1 MLSMSTSR
9 RDSDPE
15 EEDELL
21 PLKFPG
27 VPEPGPEVKAWK
39 KAAVDLSGKIGALSF
54 DRWFSKVS
62 IERLDP
68 APVVLR
74 VPNLMHQYWIEEHFM
89 PQLSSSIADV
99 AGGHSEIEFM
109 VVPEAVVETRP
120 QLREAARSMERRREA
135 AAVIEA
141 GPDEP
146 LFRDEARF
154 ARSLSDAGLNH
165 RFSFDSFVVGPNCS
179 YSFAAARAVAEK
191 PGKTYNPLFLH
202 GSVGLGKTHLMQAIG
217 QEILRNKPRKVVRY
231 VTSEAFT
238 NEYIEAV
245 RMHRVNA
252 FRQKYRKVDVLM
264 IDDIQFFAGKG
275 GTQEEVFHT
284 FNDLFNSF
292 KQIILTSD
300 RAPSEIKNLEERLV
314 SRFEWGMTTMIES
327 PDVETRTAILRQK
340 IRDWSV
346 PVEDW
351 VLTHLADNIRTNVRR
366 LEGALMRVAGHLS
379 LSPPGERKPSE
390 TVLTKETLNTWL
402 ADILEEPATGMI
414 TIDIIQK
421 VVAEHYDIRLADM
434 NSKRRPANI
443 ALPRQIAMHLARE
456 LTKAPFKEIGEAFG
470 GKDHGTIIHACKTI
484 TQRMAESDEFRQ
496 QVVAVTELI
505 RKAV

>member
-1 MLSMSTSR
+1 MSTSR

-89 PQLSSSIADV
+89 QQLSSSIAEV
-99 AGGHSEIEFM
+99 AGGHCEIEFM
-109 VVPEAVVETRP
+109 VVPETPVESRP
-120 QLREAARSMERRREA
+120 QLREAARSMDRRREA
-135 AAVIEA
+135 PAVIEA
-141 GPDEP
+141 GADEP

-245 RMHRVNA
+245 RLHKVNA

-379 LSPPGERKPSE
+379 LSSSPGDRSKPTE
-390 TVLTKETLNTWL
+390 TALTKETLNSLL

-443 ALPRQIAMHLARE
+443 ALPRQIAMYLARQ
-456 LTKAPFKEIGEAFG
+456 LTKSPFKEIGDAFG

-484 TQRMAESDEFRQ
+484 TQRIAESEEFRQ
-496 QVVAVTELI
+496 QVAAVTDLI

>member
-1 MLSMSTSR
+1 MSTSR
-9 RDSDPE
+9 RDLDPE
-15 EEDELL
+15 EEGELL

-39 KAAVDLSGKIGALSF
+39 RAAVDLGGKIGSLSF
-54 DRWFSKVS
+54 DRWFAKVS
-62 IERLDP
+62 IERLEP

-89 PQLSSSIADV
+89 EPLTSCIADV
-99 AGGHSEIEFM
+99 AGGPCEIEFM
-109 VVPEAVVETRP
+109 VDPEVPVEQRP
-120 QLREAARSMERRREA
+120 QLREAARSMDRRRET
-135 AAVIEA
+135 AVTIEA
-141 GPDEP
+141 TGDEAP
-146 LFRDEARF
+146 FRDEARF

-202 GSVGLGKTHLMQAIG
+202 GCVGLGKTHLMQAIG

-300 RAPSEIKNLEERLV
+300 RAPSDIKNLEERLV

-340 IRDWSV
+340 TRDWAV

-351 VLTHLADNIRTNVRR
+351 VLTFLAENVRTNVRR
-366 LEGALMRVAGHLS
+366 LEGSLMRVAGHIS
-379 LSPPGERKPSE
+379 MSVTGDRAKPVE
-390 TVLTKETLNTWL
+390 PLTKETLSTLL
-402 ADILEEPATGMI
+402 ADILEEPATGVI

-421 VVAEHYDIRLADM
+421 VVAEHFDIRLADM

-443 ALPRQIAMHLARE
+443 ALPRQIAMHLARQ
-456 LTKAPFKEIGEAFG
+456 LTKSPYKEIGDAFG

-484 TQRMAESDEFRQ
+484 AQKMTKNEEFRQ
-496 QVVAVTELI
+496 VVTALTEQI

>member
-1 MLSMSTSR
+1 MLAMSASR
-9 RDSDPE
+9 RDPDPE
-15 EEDELL
+15 DGEEL
-21 PLKFPG
+21 PLKFAG
-27 VPEPGPEVKAWK
+27 VPELGPEVKAWSR
-39 KAAVDLSGKIGALSF
+39 ASIDLSGKIGALSF
-54 DRWFSKVS
+54 ERWFSKVS

-89 PQLSSSIADV
+89 PQLSSAVADV
-99 AGGHSEIEFM
+99 AGGHKEIEFM
-109 VVPEAVVETRP
+109 VVPEAPAEIRP
-120 QLREAARSMERRREA
+120 QLREAARSMEKRREA
-135 AAVIEA
+135 PAVIEA
-141 GPDEP
+141 SDDLP
-146 LFRDEARF
+146 FRDEARF

-245 RMHRVNA
+245 RQHKVNA
-252 FRQKYRKVDVLM
+252 FRMKYRKVDVLM

-300 RAPSEIKNLEERLV
+300 RAPSDIKNLEERLV

-327 PDVETRTAILRQK
+327 PDLETRTAILRQK
-340 IRDWSV
+340 TLDWSV

-351 VLTHLADNIRTNVRR
+351 VLTHMAENIRTNVRR
-366 LEGALMRVAGHLS
+366 LEGALMRVAGHIS
-379 LSPPGERKPSE
+379 LSPTGERGRPAAA
-390 TVLTKETLNTWL
+390 LTKETLGVML

-421 VVAEHYDIRLADM
+421 VVAEHFDIRLADM
-434 NSKRRPANI
+434 ASKRRPASI
-443 ALPRQIAMHLARE
+443 ALPRQIAMHLARQ
-456 LTKAPFKEIGEAFG
+456 LTKAPYKEIGDAFG
-470 GKDHGTIIHACKTI
+470 GKDHGTIIHACKGI
-484 TQRMAESDEFRQ
+484 TQRMAESEEFRQ
-496 QVVAVTELI
+496 VVAALTEQI
-505 RKAV
+505 KKAV